1 MRRRTLA
8 LTAAAAMATLARHA
22 RAQSPSPVLRP
33 EELQM
38 HQSRTREFER
48 SFRPEFPPRDRGAM
62 EPRSRSEERD
72 REATDRAARRSM
84 EEQDRR
90 TRASPWSADPWS
102 DGRRGR

>member
-8 LTAAAAMATLARHA
+8 LTAAATAALAGHAMA
-22 RAQSPSPVLRP
+22 QSRSPVLPP

-48 SFRPEFPPRDRGAM
+48 GFRPEFPPRDRGAM
-62 EPRSRSEERD
+62 EPRSRSEARD
-72 REATDRAARRSM
+72 REPERAGRRSM

-90 TRASPWSADPWS
+90 TRALPWSAAPWS
-102 DGRRGR
+102 DGRWGR